1 MDLQTVITEVLSR
14 GNTKIHLW
22 GRSMGASTI
31 IQYLSQTKQIDNIIS
46 CVLDSP
52 FSSLWKVIKEF
63 GKKKTKIP
71 EFIIE
76 HVIEYIRNQ
85 ILKKYS
91 FDIKELDLSKKISKV
106 KSVPIMFIA
115 STSDSF
121 VDCEHTE

>member
-1 MDLQTVITEVLSR
+1 
-14 GNTKIHLW
+14 
-22 GRSMGASTI
+22 MGASTI